1 MKANRNRRTPSIE
14 NRTVTITAVTEGE
27 NCEMQDQEIL
37 DWYQSHVAS
46 LFDPRFGTPKITVS
60 LERTPLE

>member
-1 MKANRNRRTPSIE
+1 MEKH
-14 NRTVTITAVTEGE
+14 TVTITVVTEGE

>member
-1 MKANRNRRTPSIE
+1 MEKH
-14 NRTVTITAVTEGE
+14 TVTITVVTEGE

-37 DWYQSHVAS
+37 DWYQSRVAG
-46 LFDPRFGTPKITVS
+46 LFDPQYGTPKITVS